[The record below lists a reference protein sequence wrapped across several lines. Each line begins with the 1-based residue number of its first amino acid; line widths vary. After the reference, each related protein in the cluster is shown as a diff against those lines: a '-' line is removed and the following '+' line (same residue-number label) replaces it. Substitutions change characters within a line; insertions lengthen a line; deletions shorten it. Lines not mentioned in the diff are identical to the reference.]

1 MGMSD
6 EEVLGG
12 GLVQGLSDEEV
23 MGMPAPKK
31 EIRGQV
37 FSDDQ
42 LMAHAD
48 ASYGGAIATALT
60 GGFRQGVAG
69 LMEAGGDI
77 LAPEDTSFGQAFAES
92 QKNGP
97 SVLGAITSV
106 ANTVRKKLT
115 RAEFPEGGVVQ
126 QFGKDLQGAGA
137 EAGDEARVDIEAAT
151 PEGTGFWGQAG
162 ISAAQSVGQMTPWV
176 IGARAGLRPTFVTPA
191 VLTQFGANSFGQT
204 YNEAKA
210 NGASPEDALAA
221 AALSGGA
228 EAAGEMLGLQTL
240 LKQGS
245 GWFKKFLMRE
255 IGGEEFTT
263 IVQSLTEKAKYNPE
277 KWDSPDEIVHDLAL
291 TAVSTAM
298 GAGTI
303 GGVNKAAD
311 TILQNRREQAFDN
324 SEAQR
329 ELDNIFTAAAL
340 EVPDTGPAV
349 APIYQP
355 TPEEEVQAKIVKE
368 QMLQGLDVEPT
379 AEGMAFGAAIDR
391 IIGSNQAEGRTVAGD
406 PEANLDEGGVTDYV
420 LAGRERRYQP
430 NVLPA
435 SQRPIRFST
444 DESVLGL
451 TLAQTGEL
459 PAGAV
464 VAIGGT
470 EDVFPTEVYSKL
482 TTDLGT
488 WAKRYMPEARIVLN
502 LEQFAPEH
510 QATAFGLH
518 QMDITKGGLL
528 HVITPRDLPSF
539 KYQGGDQKTQMAMLA
554 AVAHE
559 FGHALKAQT
568 LVQEVGKAAGW
579 DVAQAFHEESK
590 LGGFSP
596 EVMGAL
602 QARAPL
608 VAAMVQDWQDLRGK
622 VLAGELTAKEFVESW
637 AGLRKLGGDNLK
649 TVARNKS
656 LYNWAVERL
665 GQAGKTLEG
674 STAQELILAPF
685 EDTESPE
692 AQAFLQDYLSL
703 DEYMAEQFSRASWTE
718 GDIER
723 SAVGQLF
730 YNGLQKLKQL
740 FRDLKG
746 EKIIAPGT
754 TFQAWLD
761 SQTLRARSVA
771 PKVEG
776 KFKLSKEVKAARK
789 AFLKKQSL
797 LDQLVREE
805 ESAAATPPEQVE
817 VPKDVQ
823 ATQVLTKERLLEV
836 AIDLENQGAFYGA
849 RMGSDAFMRGLK
861 GMIERGQ
868 LEQAREKIEGAVQDV
883 IHWDREYSSKVLERL
898 PNKEK
903 IKAETLRSTLKMQ
916 DIKEGERV
924 AWEKFLEEHPEG
936 FSKEE
941 AEEAVASNVMIL
953 EQKHYGEYASYGMA
967 AVGLDPSSLY
977 TSASSVVWQA
987 PIPVPSTNHFKDPQY
1002 VMHSRRLDAGKSRYV
1017 VELQSDLFQHLD
1029 EGKLSQRSNKDMEEI
1044 EEELY
1049 EVKSRLDQ
1057 LGDFSKDIQ
1066 NNPGVPLPELFQ
1078 KEDFAYAFGYPSRH
1092 PQLQEAWD
1100 NAQQIGRVRLGQM
1113 FAQQKQRWQLKVTE
1127 LENAKRR
1134 LEEGTHTTEAK
1145 LLAMKKN
1152 WWERL
1157 IREEVTDAFES
1168 GKVRV
1173 LFPSADTLAKI
1184 EGWQKL
1190 ILLPQLEGSTYID
1203 IDNISWTMT
1212 GRVELYSSLDTAGVE
1227 VEGTTGGTEML
1238 YVKESDNEQTRRLME
1253 TAKKGTSFT
1262 YGEMQGIYD
1271 RYKREVAKFLKREYK
1286 AEEVEEK
1293 GHTWLQVDPSVQG
1306 SKVLNW
1312 DRDNPLQPQ
1321 HPEIVLEDFAGLTQE
1336 DLRKPEVIAE
1346 ASAMYERLGTE
1357 SPYFKRWFGESKV
1370 RTVDGKPRSVWR
1382 GAGNAVTYLDP
1393 AARGTNSGSLSA
1405 RKAFWFTENRNLA
1418 QWYADKSRAKAGRVP
1433 AEENMRKISAEEVKL
1448 ADLRELAQEMGENH
1462 PHRKLVQARIL
1473 KKMDEL
1479 TVLRS
1484 QGSRPAQPVVQEFF
1498 LKMENPLVVDAAG
1511 RGYDDKIWTEWVNEA
1526 LAAGHDGVVVENG
1539 LDPLP
1544 GKTYAI
1550 FEPVQAKARANVGTF
1565 DKTDELHWDRDSAES
1580 IGVRNTAKLMQNFWG
1595 RMPLRG
1601 MNMVSWMVDN
1611 IIQLQQ
1617 VAASQPDD
1625 VALQSFVRLNT
1636 LAMKMKNNLQVDAE
1650 EVVKKMRHAAPKT
1663 VNKLRDI
1670 LRAEHKGNVLQA
1682 TVVGVNEY
1690 GAVVWGGDQPTTPE
1704 TKALVRKWQ
1713 VQDGLRLRAFLESQG
1728 IDFAGERGQEMVD
1741 LYLGVRNAMLVQFT
1755 GLENALKHKAV
1766 SMYENAPTVLK
1777 RELWKIDEMMTKFRD
1792 QPFLPHG
1799 NFGNYVL
1806 VTLKDQGKQGRGK
1819 RRFQPIRKEHFE
1831 SKADWQKAYEEL
1843 KATTASDPT
1852 LQVRQLEIEEN
1863 AGIPMQLP
1871 NDFIEALG
1879 NTGMFTDEQLDLMAE
1894 AMIKSKYER
1903 IEKRFEKISEHVE
1916 GSNED
1921 FMRVFADFSLRNSN
1935 FIWKMFF
1942 RTSFRST
1949 LGITRKAMRDLDKR
1963 KDMDPVLQRKE
1974 MDRQRR
1980 NLAIMGKA
1988 LDHMLYPAQEYQRAK
2003 LMVTMG
2009 FLAYNIKTAVLNA
2022 GTQMHTWA
2030 AVTSEYGELRGNK
2043 IWLQSIKDAV
2053 SLHWISKL
2061 KETAQGDEL
2070 RRLNEIDSVYQK
2082 AIEDGVLDQSYAYYL
2097 AGQANSSIGL
2107 RALHNSYAGRAG
2119 HLAMEAGMLPFKAV
2133 EKANRVVS
2141 LLTFY
2146 QAERSMGTNPAAS
2159 YEIAVQKTNLLQ
2171 GDYGAANKPVLLR
2184 GKKSIF
2190 FMFASYGQMMGWIT
2204 SGGYER
2210 GARKQMQA
2218 MGRDLPGRWHGTTA
2232 KLWLLYLMLGGIG
2245 GLPYAKNVLDLAT
2258 FVWRKLFG
2266 RTENIELELKKLVG
2280 DVTGDANLAMHGLM
2294 FRAGGFDLSGS
2305 FGLGRLLPGTD
2316 VLNKDWKKPE
2326 DLLGGSLL
2334 KFAGPAGGFYSA
2346 VAKAML
2352 EFADGEWKEGFKQL
2366 PGEAGALAKSYD
2378 AMLAQERKPTYGVTT
2393 KQGTRLTYDE
2403 ATGKFRDLTTGEL
2416 LGMALGAQTTLVSE
2430 NRELHYTTQGEI
2442 IYWQTRRG
2450 DLLDKYWKAVRT
2462 GDEEM
2467 RGEVLAGIA
2476 DFNQHLPDRKL
2487 HISGKDRADTVASR
2501 KKAMRLAE
2509 KYGTPY
2515 KSTRGIAGDV
2525 REDLEATVRR

>member
-1 MGMSD
+1 MSNPFGD
-6 EEVLGG
+6 EVVVSGNPFGDEKAVSANPFGDEAAAPESPGFLDHLGG
-12 GLVQGLSDEEV
+12 LLKNSPMIGTIQPDMVPS
-23 MGMPAPKK
+23 
-31 EIRGQV
+31 
-37 FSDDQ
+37 Q
-42 LMAHAD
+42 LPNQMAIGAAQTVNDLELAFLQHPDNLAAD
-48 ASYGGAIATALT
+48 ADPQAQARIRELKGNRKVGQQVIEEIQAPDNAVARAVGNASQSVPGSVAGMVPAAAGAPVALAVGAGLGLNMATETASDFVHRTEDLGQLTGEAWGDALVHGGVATALET
-60 GGFRQGVAG
+60 VPMASAVKYMKGAEKLGKMALKVGIGEGVQEGATQLADDTMTNARGLTDLSIGEMASNAGEAAIQGV
-69 LMEAGGDI
+69 LMSPFMGG
-77 LAPEDTSFGQAFAES
+77 
-92 QKNGP
+92 
-97 SVLGAITSV
+97 V
-106 ANTVRKKLT
+106 AHVVRKGQEYGAKKRL
-115 RAEFPEGGVVQ
+115 AEV
-126 QFGKDLQGAGA
+126 A
-137 EAGDEARVDIEAAT
+137 E
-151 PEGTGFWGQAG
+151 
-162 ISAAQSVGQMTPWV
+162 
-176 IGARAGLRPTFVTPA
+176 
-191 VLTQFGANSFGQT
+191 
-204 YNEAKA
+204 
-210 NGASPEDALAA
+210 
-221 AALSGGA
+221 
-228 EAAGEMLGLQTL
+228 
-240 LKQGS
+240 
-245 GWFKKFLMRE
+245 KFD
-255 IGGEEFTT
+255 TT
-263 IVQSLTEKAKYNPE
+263 
-277 KWDSPDEIVHDLAL
+277 D
-291 TAVSTAM
+291 
-298 GAGTI
+298 
-303 GGVNKAAD
+303 
-311 TILQNRREQAFDN
+311 
-324 SEAQR
+324 AQR

-340 EVPDTGPAV
+340 DVPETGPAA

-355 TPEEEVQAKIVKE
+355 TPEEEVQAKVVKE

-379 AEGMAFGAAIDR
+379 AEGMAFGSAIDR
-391 IIGSNQAEGRTVAGD
+391 IIGTNQVEGRTVAGD
-406 PEANLDEGGVTDYV
+406 PETNLDEGGVTDYV

-444 DESVLGL
+444 DEQVVGL

-568 LVQEVGKAAGW
+568 LVQEVGNAAGW
-579 DVAQAFHEESK
+579 DVAAAFHEESK

-602 QARAPL
+602 QARAPV

-622 VLAGELTAKEFVESW
+622 VLAGELTAKEFVENW

-649 TVARNKS
+649 TSARNKS
-656 LYNWAVERL
+656 LYNWAAERL
-665 GQAGKTLEG
+665 GQEGKTLEG
-674 STAQELILAPF
+674 STAQELILAGGN
-685 EDTESPE
+685 D
-692 AQAFLQDYLSL
+692 QAFLEEYLSL
-703 DEYMAEQFSRASWTE
+703 DEYKAEQFSRASWTE

-771 PKVEG
+771 PKVKG
-776 KFKLSKEVKAARK
+776 KFKLPKEVKAARK

-797 LDQLVREE
+797 LDQIVREE
-805 ESAAATPPEQVE
+805 ESTAATPPEQVE

-836 AIDLENQGAFYGA
+836 ATDLENQGAFYGA

-898 PNKEK
+898 PNKQK
-903 IKAETLRSTLKMQ
+903 VKAETLKATLRMQ
-916 DIKEGERV
+916 DIRQNEKV
-924 AWEKFLEEHPEG
+924 MWEEFLAAHPEG
-936 FSKEE
+936 FSIEE
-941 AEEAVASNVMIL
+941 ARDAVATATMPLTPTLSSD
-953 EQKHYGEYASYGMA
+953 YASYGVA
-967 AVGLDPSSLY
+967 AVGLDAQDY
-977 TSASSVVWQA
+977 TAFTASVIWEA
-987 PIPVPSTNHFKDPQY
+987 PLEVPSQNHFKNPKY
-1002 VMHSRRLDAGKSRYV
+1002 VMHSRRYERGPARYV
-1017 VELQSDLFQHLD
+1017 TELQSDLFQHLED
-1029 EGKLSQRSNKDMEEI
+1029 GADTGTQAKEREDLEYELSDVQD
-1044 EEELY
+1044 
-1049 EVKSRLDQ
+1049 RLEQ
-1057 LGDFSKDIQ
+1057 LQGFRQDLVD
-1066 NNPGVPLPELFQ
+1066 NPDTPVGELFQ
-1078 KEDFAYAFGYPSRH
+1078 KEDYAYAMNIPGQSRAMEKLWERVQTYPHQEIVNEFDRQADVWRLKATEFKLKLSRLQTQETAVDA
-1092 PQLQEAWD
+1092 QLQ
-1100 NAQQIGRVRLGQM
+1100 V
-1113 FAQQKQRWQLKVTE
+1113 
-1127 LENAKRR
+1127 
-1134 LEEGTHTTEAK
+1134 
-1145 LLAMKKN
+1145 MKKN

-1168 GKVRV
+1168 GKTHVF
-1173 LFPSADTLAKI
+1173 FPTADTIAAI
-1184 EGWQKL
+1184 EGWPAQTL
-1190 ILLPQLEGSTYID
+1190 MPELEGKAYTDSWG
-1203 IDNISWTMT
+1203 NSWTMT
-1212 GRVELYSSLDTAGVE
+1212 GVLEVDSSSTTAGLGV
-1227 VEGTTGGTEML
+1227 TDP
-1238 YVKESDNEQTRRLME
+1238 ESGMRDRLMIE
-1253 TAKKGTSFT
+1253 INDGTQAQELIEQARKKPKD
-1262 YGEMQGIYD
+1262 YGDMQGIYD
-1271 RYKREVAKFLKREYK
+1271 RYKREITKFIKREYNANVVTYK
-1286 AEEVEEK
+1286 EYE
-1293 GHTWLQVDPSVQG
+1293 WLHVDPSVQG

-1312 DRDNPLQPQ
+1312 DRENPVQPQ

-1346 ASAMYERLGTE
+1346 ASAMYERLGAE

-1393 AARGTNSGSLSA
+1393 AARGSNSGSLSA

-1448 ADLRELAQEMGENH
+1448 ADLRELAQELGENH

-1498 LKMENPLVVDAAG
+1498 LKMENPLIVDAAG
-1511 RGYDDKIWTEWVNEA
+1511 RGYDDKIWTEWVNKA

-1580 IGVRNTAKLMQNFWG
+1580 VGVRNTAKLMQNFWG
-1595 RMPLRG
+1595 RVPLRG
-1601 MNMVSWMVDN
+1601 MNMVSWVVDN

-1617 VAASQPDD
+1617 VAASQPED

-1636 LAMKMKNNLQVDAE
+1636 LAMKMKNNLQVEAE

-1682 TVVGVNEY
+1682 TVVGLNEY
-1690 GAVVWGGDQPTTPE
+1690 GDVVWGGDQPTTPE

-1713 VQDGLRLRAFLESQG
+1713 VQDGPRLRAFLESQG
-1728 IDFAGERGQEMVD
+1728 IDFTGDRGQEMVD

-1806 VTLKDQGKQGRGK
+1806 VTLQKVENPGRGK
-1819 RRFQPIRKEHFE
+1819 RKWQPIRKEHFE

-1843 KATTASDPT
+1843 KAKVKGSPD
-1852 LQVRQLEIEEN
+1852 LDVRQLEIEEN

-1894 AMIKSKYER
+1894 AMIKGRYER

-1963 KDMDPVLQRKE
+1963 KDMDPVVQRKE

-1988 LDHMLYPAQEYQRAK
+1988 LDHVLYPAQEYQRAK
-2003 LMVTMG
+2003 LWVTMG
-2009 FLAYNIKTAVLNA
+2009 FLAYNVKTAVMNA

-2043 IWLQSIKDAV
+2043 IWLQSIKDAA

-2061 KETAQGDEL
+2061 KETAQGDEI

-2107 RALHNSYAGRAG
+2107 RALHNSYLGRVG
-2119 HLAMEAGMLPFKAV
+2119 HLAMEGGMLPFKAV
-2133 EKANRVVS
+2133 EKGNRVVS

-2218 MGRDLPGRWHGTTA
+2218 MGRDLPGKWHGTTA

-2245 GLPYAKNVLDLAT
+2245 GLPFAENVLDLAT

-2266 RTENIELELKKLVG
+2266 RTENVELELKKLVG

-2326 DLLGGSLL
+2326 DLLGGTAL

-2352 EFADGEWKEGFKQL
+2352 EFSDGEWKEGFKQL
-2366 PGEAGALAKSYD
+2366 PGEAGALAKAYD
-2378 AMLAQERKPTYGVTT
+2378 AMLAQERAPTYGVTT

-2450 DLLDKYWKAVRT
+2450 DLLDKYWKAVRN

-2467 RGEVLAGIA
+2467 RGEVLSGIA

-2515 KSTRGIAGDV
+2515 KSTRGIAGGV
-2525 REDLEATVRR
+2525 REDLDATVRR

>member
-1 MGMSD
+1 MSNPFGD
-6 EEVLGG
+6 EVVLSGNPFGDEKAVSANPFGDEVAAPESPGFLDHLGG
-12 GLVQGLSDEEV
+12 LLKNSPMIGTIQPEMVPS
-23 MGMPAPKK
+23 
-31 EIRGQV
+31 
-37 FSDDQ
+37 Q
-42 LMAHAD
+42 LLNQMAIGAAQTVNDLELAFLQHPDNLAAD
-48 ASYGGAIATALT
+48 ADPQAQVRIRELKGNRKVGQQVIEEIQAPDNVVARAVGNASQSVPGSVAGMVPAAAGAPVALAVGAGLGLNMATETASDFVHRTEDLGQLTGEAWGDALVHGGVATALET
-60 GGFRQGVAG
+60 VPMASAVKYMKGAEKLGKMALKVGVGEGVQEGATQFADDTMTNARGLTDLSVSDMASNAGEAAIQGV
-69 LMEAGGDI
+69 LMSPFMGG
-77 LAPEDTSFGQAFAES
+77 
-92 QKNGP
+92 
-97 SVLGAITSV
+97 V
-106 ANTVRKKLT
+106 AHVVRKGQEYGAKKRL
-115 RAEFPEGGVVQ
+115 AEV
-126 QFGKDLQGAGA
+126 A
-137 EAGDEARVDIEAAT
+137 E
-151 PEGTGFWGQAG
+151 
-162 ISAAQSVGQMTPWV
+162 
-176 IGARAGLRPTFVTPA
+176 
-191 VLTQFGANSFGQT
+191 
-204 YNEAKA
+204 
-210 NGASPEDALAA
+210 
-221 AALSGGA
+221 
-228 EAAGEMLGLQTL
+228 
-240 LKQGS
+240 
-245 GWFKKFLMRE
+245 KFD
-255 IGGEEFTT
+255 TT
-263 IVQSLTEKAKYNPE
+263 
-277 KWDSPDEIVHDLAL
+277 D
-291 TAVSTAM
+291 
-298 GAGTI
+298 
-303 GGVNKAAD
+303 
-311 TILQNRREQAFDN
+311 
-324 SEAQR
+324 AQR

-340 EVPDTGPAV
+340 DVPATGPAA

-355 TPEEEVQAKIVKE
+355 TPEEEVQAKVVKE

-379 AEGMAFGAAIDR
+379 AEGMAFGSAIDR

-406 PEANLDEGGVTDYV
+406 PETNLDEGGVTDYV

-444 DESVLGL
+444 DEQVVGL

-602 QARAPL
+602 QARTPL
-608 VAAMVQDWQDLRGK
+608 VAAMVQDWQELRGK
-622 VLAGELTAKEFVESW
+622 VLAGELTAKEFVENW

-649 TVARNKS
+649 TSARNKS
-656 LYNWAVERL
+656 LYNWATERL
-665 GQAGKTLEG
+665 AKEGKTLEG
-674 STAQELILAPF
+674 STAQELILAGGN
-685 EDTESPE
+685 D
-692 AQAFLQDYLSL
+692 QAFLEEYLSL

-746 EKIIAPGT
+746 ERIIAPGT

-771 PKVEG
+771 PKVKG

-789 AFLKKQSL
+789 AFLKKQAL
-797 LDQLVREE
+797 LDQIVREE
-805 ESAAATPPEQVE
+805 ESTAATPPEQVE
-817 VPKDVQ
+817 IPKDVQ

-898 PNKEK
+898 PNKQK
-903 IKAETLRSTLKMQ
+903 VKAETLKATLRMQ
-916 DIKEGERV
+916 GIRQGERE
-924 AWEKFLEEHPEG
+924 AWEALLAIKPGPYSRQELEELVTAYTIPLTPKVRQKYATEG
-936 FSKEE
+936 
-941 AEEAVASNVMIL
+941 L
-953 EQKHYGEYASYGMA
+953 DR
-967 AVGLDPSSLY
+967 VGLAATQVLGGESS
-977 TSASSVVWQA
+977 TVIWQA
-987 PIPVPSTNHFKDPQY
+987 PFQTSSDNHFGEGAY
-1002 VMHSRRLDAGKSRYV
+1002 LMHSRRLDSASRRFV
-1017 VELQSDLFQHLD
+1017 LELQSDFFSPTYAGG
-1029 EGKLSQRSNKDMEEI
+1029 E
-1044 EEELY
+1044 Y
-1049 EVKSRLDQ
+1049 EVEA
-1057 LGDFSKDIQ
+1057 
-1066 NNPGVPLPELFQ
+1066 PGAFERERVGELQ
-1078 KEDFAYAFGYPSRH
+1078 
-1092 PQLQEAWD
+1092 
-1100 NAQQIGRVRLGQM
+1100 
-1113 FAQQKQRWQLKVTE
+1113 
-1127 LENAKRR
+1127 
-1134 LEEGTHTTEAK
+1134 GT
-1145 LLAMKKN
+1145 
-1152 WWERL
+1152 WYERL
-1157 IREEVTDAFES
+1157 VKEEVTAAFED
-1168 GKVRV
+1168 GKTQ
-1173 LFPSADTLAKI
+1173 LYFPVADTTAVLQ
-1184 EGWQKL
+1184 GWE
-1190 ILLPQLEGSTYID
+1190 LLEDGSYGG
-1203 IDNISWTMT
+1203 MQ
-1212 GRVELYSSLDTAGVE
+1212 GLYDLYKN
-1227 VEGTTGGTEML
+1227 GTEKYIRKNYSPL
-1238 YVKESDNEQTRRLME
+1238 QVTV
-1253 TAKKGTSFT
+1253 
-1262 YGEMQGIYD
+1262 QGQ
-1271 RYKREVAKFLKREYK
+1271 KWLK
-1286 AEEVEEK
+1286 
-1293 GHTWLQVDPSVQG
+1293 VDPSVQG

-1312 DRDNPLQPQ
+1312 DRENPVQPQ

-1357 SPYFKRWFGESKV
+1357 SPYFKRWFSESKV
-1370 RTVDGKPRSVWR
+1370 KTVDGKPRSVWR

-1393 AARGTNSGSLSA
+1393 AARGSNSGSLSA

-1418 QWYADKSRAKAGRVP
+1418 QWYADKGRAKAGRVP
-1433 AEENMRKISAEEVKL
+1433 AEENMRKISAEEAKL

-1484 QGSRPAQPVVQEFF
+1484 QDSRPAQPVVQEFF

-1511 RGYDDKIWTEWVNEA
+1511 RGYDDKIWTEWVNTA

-1580 IGVRNTAKLMQNFWG
+1580 VGIRNVAKLMQNFWG
-1595 RMPLRG
+1595 RAPLRG
-1601 MNMVSWMVDN
+1601 MNTVSWMVDN

-1682 TVVGVNEY
+1682 AIVGVNEY
-1690 GAVVWGGDQPTTPE
+1690 GDVVWGGDQPTTPE

-1713 VQDGLRLRAFLESQG
+1713 VQDGPRLRAFLESQG
-1728 IDFAGERGQEMVD
+1728 IDFAGERGQELVD

-1777 RELWKIDEMMTKFRD
+1777 RELWKIDEMMAKFRD

-1806 VTLKDQGKQGRGK
+1806 ITLKDQGKQGRGK

-1843 KATTASDPT
+1843 KAATASDST

-1949 LGITRKAMRDLDKR
+1949 LGITRKAMRDLDSR
-1963 KDMDPVLQRKE
+1963 KDMDPVVQRKE

-2003 LMVTMG
+2003 LWVTMG
-2009 FLAYNIKTAVLNA
+2009 FLAYNVKTAVMNA

-2043 IWLQSIKDAV
+2043 IWLQSIKDAA
-2053 SLHWISKL
+2053 SLHWISKQ

-2082 AIEDGVLDQSYAYYL
+2082 AVADGVLDQSYAYYL

-2107 RALHNSYAGRAG
+2107 RALHNSYAGRVG
-2119 HLAMEAGMLPFKAV
+2119 HLAMEGGMLPFKAV
-2133 EKANRVVS
+2133 EKSNRVVS

-2146 QAERSMGTNPAAS
+2146 QAERSMGTNPAAA
-2159 YEIAVQKTNLLQ
+2159 YEIAVQKTSLLQ
-2171 GDYGAANKPVLLR
+2171 GDYGAANKPTLLR

-2190 FMFASYGQMMGWIT
+2190 FMFASYSQMMGWIMG
-2204 SGGYER
+2204 GGYER
-2210 GARKQMQA
+2210 GARKQA
-2218 MGRDLPGRWHGTTA
+2218 LEMGRDLPGKWHGTTA
-2232 KLWLLYLMLGGIG
+2232 KLWLLYLILGGIG
-2245 GLPYAKNVLDLAT
+2245 GLPFAKNVLDLAT
-2258 FVWRKLFG
+2258 FIWRKLFG
-2266 RTENIELELKKLVG
+2266 KTENVELELKKLVG

-2326 DLLGGSLL
+2326 DLLGGTAL

-2346 VAKAML
+2346 VAKAGL
-2352 EFADGEWKEGFKQL
+2352 EFADGEWKEGFKQM
-2366 PGEAGALAKSYD
+2366 PGEIGALAKAYD
-2378 AMLAQERKPTYGVTT
+2378 AMLAQERAPTYGVTT

-2416 LGMALGAQTTLVSE
+2416 LGMALGAQTTLVSG

-2450 DLLDKYWKAVRT
+2450 DLLDKYWKAVRD
-2462 GDEEM
+2462 GDEEA
-2467 RGEVLAGIA
+2467 RAEVLSGIA
-2476 DFNQHLPDRKL
+2476 NFNQNLPDRKL
-2487 HISGKDRADTVASR
+2487 HISGKDRADTVNSR
-2501 KKAMRLAE
+2501 KKAMKLAE

-2515 KSTRGIAGDV
+2515 KSTRGIAGGV
-2525 REDLEATVRR
+2525 REDLDATVRR